1 MNFLDAAYSI
11 LKQSDTPLHFLE
23 ITRRAVQANI
33 LDTKGQTP
41 GATMGSRLYV
51 DTKKPHS
58 RFKRVQR
65 NLFTLADQQSNKIS
79 QHIDML
85 NQQTRHKLFERLRT
99 MPPDRFEALVGELL
113 LALGF
118 KEETIQVTSYGSDN
132 GIDVRGV
139 INVGGI
145 TEINAAVQVKRW
157 KANIQAPTVQALRG
171 SLVVHEQGII
181 ISTSRFSK
189 GAIQEAQAPGKTRIS
204 LVDGIALVELLI
216 EKRVGIKADQYA
228 VVSLDEDWW
237 RDIVPESAPSEIHIA
252 RQQGSHILF
261 PFPIRANAHHQEF
274 TAELLDRTGR
284 IRIGDQEYPSP
295 SRAGMI
301 VTGWKSCNGWAFWR
315 YLDSQTDRWHMI
327 EELRHDTIR
336 LESRS

>member
-1 MNFLDAAYSI
+1 MESYGVLPMNFLDAAYSI

-113 LALGF
+113 DVYKRQSPWSGPAGSGRFCGF
-118 KEETIQVTSYGSDN
+118 WCERRFVHLEHQYSRLPLMGTVSLLSQHQATGY
-132 GIDVRGV
+132 
-139 INVGGI
+139 
-145 TEINAAVQVKRW
+145 AVY
-157 KANIQAPTVQALRG
+157 
-171 SLVVHEQGII
+171 SLV
-181 ISTSRFSK
+181 
-189 GAIQEAQAPGKTRIS
+189 GK
-204 LVDGIALVELLI
+204 E
-216 EKRVGIKADQYA
+216 
-228 VVSLDEDWW
+228 
-237 RDIVPESAPSEIHIA
+237 
-252 RQQGSHILF
+252 
-261 PFPIRANAHHQEF
+261 
-274 TAELLDRTGR
+274 
-284 IRIGDQEYPSP
+284 
-295 SRAGMI
+295 
-301 VTGWKSCNGWAFWR
+301 C
-315 YLDSQTDRWHMI
+315 
-327 EELRHDTIR
+327 
-336 LESRS
+336 